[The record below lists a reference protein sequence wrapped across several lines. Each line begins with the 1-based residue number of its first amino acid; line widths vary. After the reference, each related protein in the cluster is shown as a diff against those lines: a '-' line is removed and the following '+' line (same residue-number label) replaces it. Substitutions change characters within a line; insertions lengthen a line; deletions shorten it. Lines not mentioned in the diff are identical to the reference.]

1 MSGVIEEAKR
11 YASLGWPIIPD
22 THSPPR
28 MGLALVWNPECEHPG
43 KHPRINAWTVEASTA
58 PAVLE
63 RWGREYPDMNISVL
77 TGPRSN
83 LAVLDVDP
91 RNGGGESLSALFS
104 PED

>member
-1 MSGVIEEAKR
+1 
-11 YASLGWPIIPD
+11 
-22 THSPPR
+22 